1 MRLIF
6 QNKLLWCVCL
16 VYSITV
22 VTNLFA
28 NHANAESLPEDI
40 KQTSPDQEMA
50 KSSNPLP
57 LISELTQEKTTA
69 SDLLPL
75 SVAANSN
82 DEQDSSLPSRP
93 NSASDLLP
101 LSVAANSNDEQ
112 DSSQPNRPN
121 SATLLSQESQQI
133 TVKKINLTGS
143 SFANSEKLRNLI
155 KSIEGQTVSLATL
168 RNLADQITGWY
179 FQQNY
184 ITSVAI
190 LDESTIAD
198 GVVTIQVIEGTIE
211 EIRID
216 PPTRRVNP
224 EYVRSRIAL
233 GIGKPFSQ
241 TKLEE
246 QFRLLQL
253 DPLFTKVEGTLRPGT
268 KQGQSIVI
276 VKVTEAKPLELALN
290 TDNYSPP
297 SIGSERLGVN
307 VVYRSPIGLGDQLS
321 ASYYVS
327 TREGGSNYYDF
338 NYQLPL
344 NPMNGTLQLR
354 TAINNV
360 KVVQPPF
367 DIFDIRGESE
377 LYEISYRQPL
387 VRSLREE
394 FALSLAFS
402 VQNGQTF
409 TFAGPTPFGIGPD
422 ADGNSQT
429 RTIRFTQD
437 YIRRDARGVWG
448 LRSQFNLGIDVFDA
462 TINPDPQPDGQFFS
476 WLLQIQRQQRLT
488 PDNFFIAQLDLQL
501 TPDALLPSQQF
512 VIGGGQSIRGYRQNV
527 RAGDNGLRF
536 SVEDRIV
543 LQRDPDTKE
552 DLLQI
557 APFFDLGLVW
567 NVDSNPNII
576 QRQKFVAGLGL
587 GILWKPIPNL
597 GVRLDYAVPLVD
609 LEDRGRNAQDD
620 GFYFSVGYR
629 L

>member
-1 MRLIF
+1 
-6 QNKLLWCVCL
+6 
-16 VYSITV
+16 
-22 VTNLFA
+22 
-28 NHANAESLPEDI
+28 
-40 KQTSPDQEMA
+40 
-50 KSSNPLP
+50 
-57 LISELTQEKTTA
+57 
-69 SDLLPL
+69 
-75 SVAANSN
+75 
-82 DEQDSSLPSRP
+82 
-93 NSASDLLP
+93 
-101 LSVAANSNDEQ
+101 
-112 DSSQPNRPN
+112 
-121 SATLLSQESQQI
+121 
-133 TVKKINLTGS
+133 
-143 SFANSEKLRNLI
+143 LI

-276 VKVTEAKPLELALN
+276 VKVTEAKPLDVTLN

-307 VVYRSPIGLGDQLS
+307 AVYRSPIGLGDQLG
-321 ASYYVS
+321 ASYYFS
-327 TREGGSNYYDF
+327 TRKGGSNYYDF

-387 VRSLREE
+387 LRSLREE

>member
-6 QNKLLWCVCL
+6 PYKLLWCLCL
-16 VYSITV
+16 VSSITT

-50 KSSNPLP
+50 KSSNLLP
-57 LISELTQEKTTA
+57 LVSELTQNKTTA

-75 SVAANSN
+75 SVAANS
-82 DEQDSSLPSRP
+82 QDRP
-93 NSASDLLP
+93 NSASNLLP
-101 LSVAANSNDEQ
+101 LSIAVKSDEQ
-112 DSSQPNRPN
+112 DSSQPSRPN
-121 SATLLSQESQQI
+121 SATQLSQEESQQI

-143 SFANSEKLRNLI
+143 SFANSETLRNLI
-155 KSIEGQTVSLATL
+155 KNVEGQTVSLATL

-184 ITSVAI
+184 ITSVAV
-190 LDESTIAD
+190 LDESTIED

-211 EIRID
+211 EIKID
-216 PPTRRVNP
+216 PPTRRVNS

-233 GIGKPFSQ
+233 GTGKPFSQ

-268 KQGQSIVI
+268 KRGQSIVI
-276 VKVTEAKPLELALN
+276 VKVTEAKPFELVLN

-307 VVYRSPIGLGDQLS
+307 AVYRSPIGLGDQLS
-321 ASYYVS
+321 ASYYFS
-327 TREGGSNYYDF
+327 TRKGGSNYYDF

-360 KVVQPPF
+360 RVIQPPF

-387 VRSLREE
+387 LRSLREE

-437 YIRRDARGVWG
+437 YIRRDAKGVWG
-448 LRSQFNLGIDVFDA
+448 LRSQFNFGIDVFDA

-476 WLLQIQRQQRLT
+476 WLFQIQRQQRLT

-512 VIGGGQSIRGYRQNV
+512 VIGGGQSIRGYRQNA

-576 QRQKFVAGLGL
+576 QRQKFIAGLGL
-587 GILWKPIPNL
+587 GLLWKPIPNL